1 MFPFEPKI
9 QIASGHQVHHSRI
22 LSEIGPVLTAERQK
36 KIRQV
41 VEGRCFS
48 QAIVLESIYDR
59 GNASAVVRS
68 AEALGFVNIHMIES
82 GEKFKESARVTAG
95 ADKWVEITKWKSS
108 RECVAALKSEGK
120 QIIVT
125 HLSPKSRPIREIDF
139 GKPSALVLGNEKDG
153 VSQDMI
159 EMADHCVI
167 LPMVG
172 FVQSYNISVAGA
184 LSCYHIFLERT
195 RKLGANA
202 DVNEEQ
208 KSILQALYT
217 LRTQDS
223 AVDIL
228 LRPN

>member
-1 MFPFEPKI
+1 MFPFQPEI
-9 QIASGHQVHHSRI
+9 QIDPRHQVHHSRI
-22 LSEIGPVLTAERQK
+22 LSEIGPLLTPERQK

-41 VEGRCFS
+41 VDGRCFS

-68 AEALGFVNIHMIES
+68 AEALGFANVHLIES

-108 RECVAALKSEGK
+108 RDCVTKLKAEGK

-125 HLSPKSRPIREIDF
+125 HLSPDSQPISEVDFSR
-139 GKPSALVLGNEKDG
+139 PSALVLGNEKDG
-153 VSQDMI
+153 VSKEMI

-202 DVNEEQ
+202 DVTEEQ
-208 KSILQALYT
+208 KSILRALYT
-217 LRTQDS
+217 LRTQES

-228 LRPN
+228 LRT